1 MIITPISIIK
11 ICGIQHIVYESKLVF
26 FFCIQSKKAFFQNRL
41 VKKQQSQRM
50 YLNASSFF
58 VIQSQTFY
66 IQYSARSTI
75 PIPNTIGKMI
85 NTRMNLNN
93 YSRRITNEFRIKER
107 KRAEGNSKKSPRDL
121 SPDDFYSL
129 SVIQLSLSSYSSSGL
144 YSNKSPG

>member
-1 MIITPISIIK
+1 
-11 ICGIQHIVYESKLVF
+11 
-26 FFCIQSKKAFFQNRL
+26 
-41 VKKQQSQRM
+41 M

-107 KRAEGNSKKSPRDL
+107 KQAEGKLKKNHLKTPL
-121 SPDDFYSL
+121 QMIFHSL
-129 SVIQLSLSSYSSSGL
+129 MQ
-144 YSNKSPG
+144 